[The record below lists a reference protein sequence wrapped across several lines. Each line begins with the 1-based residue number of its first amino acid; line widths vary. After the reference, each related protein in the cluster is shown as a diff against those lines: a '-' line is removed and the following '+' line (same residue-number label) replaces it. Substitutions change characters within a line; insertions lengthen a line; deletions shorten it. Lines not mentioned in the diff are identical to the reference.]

1 MVTRA
6 ASRIA
11 VPTAVDDA
19 VGVKQ
24 DVIDRELVL
33 KGKFDAEIK
42 RLTALKADAEE
53 TLSAVGGLK
62 EAQKIL
68 AEADERAAKVNAEAE
83 RLLAEAS
90 AKLTAAKAREKTLA
104 EREHAVSLR
113 ELSSAATLE
122 RTEARAKDIE
132 RIGTEAAAA
141 NAARLKE
148 LDQMTAELSRL
159 QAIHVAA
166 VATLTEREKRLNA
179 RLDSL
184 KITDV

>member
-68 AEADERAAKVNAEAE
+68 AEADERAAKVNAEAD

-113 ELSSAATLE
+113 ESSYAATVE
-122 RTEARAKDIE
+122 ATQARAKEIE
-132 RIGTEAAAA
+132 RVGAEAAGL

-148 LDQMTAELSRL
+148 IEA
-159 QAIHVAA
+159 VAA
-166 VATLTEREKRLNA
+166 QVAKAQEAQRADKLALLEREKRLNA

>member
-24 DVIDRELVL
+24 DVIDRELIL
-33 KGKFDAEIK
+33 KGKFDTEIK
-42 RLTALKADAEE
+42 RLIALKLDAEE
-53 TLSAVGGLK
+53 KLSAVGGLA

-68 AEADERAAKVNAEAE
+68 AEADDRAAKVNAEAE
-83 RLLAEAS
+83 RLLSEAS
-90 AKLTAAKAREKTLA
+90 NKLTAAKAREKTLS
-104 EREHAVSLR
+104 EREHAVTLR
-113 ELSSAATLE
+113 ESSYAATVE
-122 RTEARAKDIE
+122 RTEARAKELE
-132 RIGTEAAAA
+132 RAAVDAGVA
-141 NAARLKE
+141 NSARLKE

-159 QAIHVAA
+159 QAIHRAA
-166 VATLTEREKRLNA
+166 VATLADREKRLNA

>member
-6 ASRIA
+6 ASRVV

-42 RLTALKADAEE
+42 RLTALKTDAEE
-53 TLSAVGGLK
+53 KLSAVGGLA
-62 EAQKIL
+62 EARKII
-68 AEADERAAKVNAEAE
+68 ADADERAERINAEAD
-83 RLLAEAS
+83 RLLSEAS
-90 AKLTAAKAREKTLA
+90 VKLTAAKAREKGVT
-104 EREHAVSLR
+104 EREGAVSAR
-113 ELSSAATLE
+113 ESAFSETVRA
-122 RTEARAKDIE
+122 TEARRIE
-132 RIGTEAAAA
+132 VERAGVEAAAA
-141 NAARLKE
+141 NSARLKE

-159 QAIHVAA
+159 QAAHRAA

-184 KITDV
+184 KITDL

>member
-24 DVIDRELVL
+24 DVIDRELIL

-53 TLSAVGGLK
+53 KLSAVGGLA

-68 AEADERAAKVNAEAE
+68 SEADDRAAKVNAEAD

-90 AKLTAAKAREKTLA
+90 VKLTAAKAREKAVA
-104 EREHAVSLR
+104 ERESAVSAR
-113 ELSSAATLE
+113 EAAYAATVE
-122 RTEARAKDIE
+122 RTEARAKE
-132 RIGTEAAAA
+132 LESAGVKAAAA
-141 NAARLKE
+141 NSARLKE
-148 LDQMTAELSRL
+148 LDQMTAEMTRL
-159 QAIHVAA
+159 QAIHRAA

>member
-24 DVIDRELVL
+24 DVIDRELIL

-42 RLTALKADAEE
+42 RLSALKADAEE
-53 TLSAVGGLK
+53 KLSAVGGLA

-83 RLLAEAS
+83 RLLSEAS
-90 AKLTAAKAREKTLA
+90 SKLTAAKAREKA
-104 EREHAVSLR
+104 VGDREHAVSAR
-113 ELSSAATLE
+113 ESALAETV
-122 RTEARAKDIE
+122 RATEAR
-132 RIGTEAAAA
+132 R
-141 NAARLKE
+141 
-148 LDQMTAELSRL
+148 
-159 QAIHVAA
+159 
-166 VATLTEREKRLNA
+166 
-179 RLDSL
+179 
-184 KITDV
+184 